1 MRAGKVQLLRLMVF
15 PALLALAA
23 CAPGPAAE
31 EARPAPPA
39 PPAAADGLLGQAW
52 QLFEIDGGAPVA
64 GSAPSLQFA
73 DGRLSGSS
81 GCNRFM
87 GDYTLDRGKGT
98 IRTGQMAST
107 MMACPEP
114 LMQQEDRYLRLLGR
128 VSRYRVEGE
137 VLTLSADDGQAIRA
151 RK

>member
-1 MRAGKVQLLRLMVF
+1 MQLLRLMVF

-87 GDYTLDRGKGT
+87 GGYALGPEGGS
-98 IRTGQMAST
+98 IRTEQMAST

-114 LMQQEDRYLRLLGR
+114 LMRQEERFLAVLGH
-128 VSRYRVEGE
+128 VARYRIEAG
-137 VLTLSADDGQAIRA
+137 VLTLETASGGSIRA
-151 RK
+151 RR

>member
-1 MRAGKVQLLRLMVF
+1 MRMRWIAVAAMLS
-15 PALLALAA
+15 LAA
-23 CAPGPAAE
+23 CTPTPAPEAE
-31 EARPAPPA
+31 APAPPA
-39 PPAAADGLLGQAW
+39 GGAAAALDGSVW
-52 QLFEIDGGAPVA
+52 KVFEIGGQGLVA
-64 GSAPSLQFA
+64 DSAPTLSFA
-73 DGRLSGSS
+73 EGRLSGAAS
-81 GCNRFM
+81 CNRFM

-114 LMQQEDRYLRLLGR
+114 LMQQEDRYLQLLGR

-137 VLTLSADDGQAIRA
+137 VLTLSADDGQVIRA